1 MMTNL
6 YKESESPIK
15 REVSDKSSWHESG
28 YDCLEE
34 NTQVLMA
41 NGSLKEIKCISMGEL
56 VHSANGCVCQVR
68 NILTQNVSDCYKIT
82 YEDRNAVTAT
92 VDHPFLTDNGWKRV
106 NELKVGDMLLDE
118 GGNPVCIER
127 IEKADGVLKVISLVF
142 DSPTILIANGV
153 QSGDFYALN
162 GKMPE

>member
-1 MMTNL
+1 MTNF
-6 YKESESPIK
+6 YKESESQVE
-15 REVSDKSSWHESG
+15 REAADKSSCHESG

-34 NTQVLMA
+34 DTQVLMA
-41 NGSLKEIKCISMGEL
+41 DGSLKKIKCISMGER
-56 VHSANGCVCQVR
+56 VYSAKGCICEVR
-68 NILTQNVSDCYKIT
+68 NIITQRVSDCCRIT
-82 YEDRNAVTAT
+82 FENGNAVTAT